1 MNTNEIKKK
10 TIIKLLK
17 DFEKTRAIVSACD
30 ACDLLIEELNSGRL
44 VL

>member
-1 MNTNEIKKK
+1 MTNAVKIKMIKK
-10 TIIKLLK
+10 LLR
-17 DFEKTRAIVSACD
+17 DFEINRSIVSACD